1 MSFVFPSAIKY
12 YHASRDCVWR
22 FAMDL
27 QFAAAEISEP
37 HQQGFAFIVSKL
49 RDVFMEHAMMV
60 NEKVNCM
67 YAVQLK
73 IIY

>member
-1 MSFVFPSAIKY
+1 MQ
-12 YHASRDCVWR
+12 
-22 FAMDL
+22 L
-27 QFAAAEISEP
+27 
-37 HQQGFAFIVSKL
+37 QQGFAFIVSKL

>member
-1 MSFVFPSAIKY
+1 MILIAKKGFTF
-12 YHASRDCVWR
+12 HD
-22 FAMDL
+22 
-27 QFAAAEISEP
+27 EIGLHCENVGIWDMQL
-37 HQQGFAFIVSKL
+37 QQGFASIVSKL

-67 YAVQLK
+67 YAAQLK